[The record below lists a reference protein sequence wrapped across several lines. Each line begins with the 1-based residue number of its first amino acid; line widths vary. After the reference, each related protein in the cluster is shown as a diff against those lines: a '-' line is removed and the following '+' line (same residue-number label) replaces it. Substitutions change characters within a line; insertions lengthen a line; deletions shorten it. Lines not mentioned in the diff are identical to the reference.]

1 MVKKINST
9 RSANI
14 EKTSNEKLSRSFSV
28 PNSFLCFIWIKA
40 HSDMLLD
47 NLLEPQYGWGKVG
60 RTKVGRT
67 IDTRTKDWKS
77 KIKLQRNGMAA
88 IPKSYKMYFSHNA
101 FIDPKF
107 KSCKHFFS

>member
-1 MVKKINST
+1 MISLQGMAEFSNL
-9 RSANI
+9 
-14 EKTSNEKLSRSFSV
+14 NEKLSRSFSV

-67 IDTRTKDWKS
+67 IDTRKRLEEQNKITEEWHGCHS
-77 KIKLQRNGMAA
+77 KTL
-88 IPKSYKMYFSHNA
+88 
-101 FIDPKF
+101 
-107 KSCKHFFS
+107 